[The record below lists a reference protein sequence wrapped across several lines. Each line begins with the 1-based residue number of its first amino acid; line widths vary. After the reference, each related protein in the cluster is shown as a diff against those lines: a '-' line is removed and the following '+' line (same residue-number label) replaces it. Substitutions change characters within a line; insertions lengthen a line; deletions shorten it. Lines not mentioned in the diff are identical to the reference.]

1 MDFEPVLL
9 EAPLGA
15 VFDLLTL
22 ALGTAVERNELLL
35 ELLFIA
41 LHETTAL
48 VLFCG
53 LFQRAH
59 FIFALA
65 YVNYFVVWRFWD
77 ILGRGCASTGV
88 KVIF

>member
-9 EAPLGA
+9 EASLGA

-22 ALGTAVERNELLL
+22 TLGTAVERDELLL
-35 ELLFIA
+35 ELLLIA

-65 YVNYFVVWRFWD
+65 NMDNLVIWWLWN
-77 ILGRGCASTGV
+77 LGARRSRVAV
-88 KVIF
+88 

>member
-9 EAPLGA
+9 KASLRA
-15 VFDLLTL
+15 VFDLLAL
-22 ALGTAVERNELLL
+22 ALRAAVERDELLL
-35 ELLFIA
+35 ELLLVA

-48 VLFCG
+48 VLFRG

-65 YVNYFVVWRFWD
+65 NVNYFVVWRFWD
-77 ILGRGCASTGV
+77 ILG
-88 KVIF
+88 